1 MKKLLAAI
9 VAGFFVVGATNVM
22 AQSKSDPTQKEDTK
36 KKKEKKG
43 GC

>member
-1 MKKLLAAI
+1 MKRLLAAL
-9 VAGFFVVGATNVM
+9 VAGFFVVGATNAM
-22 AQSKSDPTQKEDTK
+22 AQTKKDEPKKEDT